1 MSKDTNEAHQD
12 LTKAHAHS
20 SQNDSKVI
28 EKPTSSIDLK
38 KENDDILLVG

>member
-12 LTKAHAHS
+12 LTKVHS
-20 SQNDSKVI
+20 SQNGSKVI